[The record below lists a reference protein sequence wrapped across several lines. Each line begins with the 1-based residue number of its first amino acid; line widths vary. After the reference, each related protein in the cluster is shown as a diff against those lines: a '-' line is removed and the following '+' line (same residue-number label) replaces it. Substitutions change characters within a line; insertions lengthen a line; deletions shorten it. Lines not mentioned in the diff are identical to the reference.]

1 MAWSKIVKDAL
12 RRDGAML
19 DSSPVREDTDIAWEP
34 GPFGWCT
41 VNTDGAVMDTSR
53 RTAAAAGGLVRNADG
68 RCLGAFTANLG
79 CCSITRAEMRGA
91 IIGLQLAWELGQRKV
106 VLQVDS
112 RAAIQLLQEEGVPM
126 HNHAMEVY
134 DFCELLERDWEVSI
148 RHTYREGNHAA
159 DFLAGIGHGYPLGR
173 SSIPISDPSL
183 GYFLRYDCMRISET
197 RSIILNN

>member
-1 MAWSKIVKDAL
+1 
-12 RRDGAML
+12 
-19 DSSPVREDTDIAWEP
+19 
-34 GPFGWCT
+34 
-41 VNTDGAVMDTSR
+41 
-53 RTAAAAGGLVRNADG
+53 
-68 RCLGAFTANLG
+68 
-79 CCSITRAEMRGA
+79 MRGA

-112 RAAIQLLQEEGVPM
+112 RAAIQ
-126 HNHAMEVY
+126 
-134 DFCELLERDWEVSI
+134 LLERDWEVSI